1 MRGSPSASGAWKEAR
16 TLGQLSAGAKSFAWV
31 VIVAGLVAGVRLLV
45 GFDPSTWNPWP
56 VLLFGVLGVLA
67 TALSVSYQGYL
78 PSTIVHQIGT
88 SFVYALFFLADPG
101 ATCIVLVV
109 VNAADWIFNRRRV
122 LTALFNTGQLSFSL
136 WAAVEVRGLLR
147 PGFRVLD
154 GVEPATLFAALSSL
168 LVFFT
173 INHTLTHVI
182 VSLASR
188 RPLLRLDFGTRSGIL
203 NEISCIASGLG
214 MAVLWWV
221 RPWLSLLGV
230 LPVWLTMLL
239 LVLLS
244 RREKELEAR
253 EAELRSLQDLGLEIG
268 AELDAERLRSAV
280 VRVAT
285 EALRSSGAIL
295 AILDDGTRRLRVLA
309 THGITGD
316 PPSTLSLEGLG
327 SDPLADGRILRLAAL
342 DASPSAWPE
351 IRRLDAS
358 GIMAAPLQI
367 LGQHAGV
374 LILFHGTGRRSFD
387 DDDVRR
393 LETLVRFVDMAL
405 SNAQLVADLKQVQ
418 TQLLQTEKM
427 SALGMLVSGVAHEL
441 NNPLTSVVG
450 YTQLL
455 LSSEPDA
462 ERRRMLGRVASEA
475 ERAGRIV
482 QNLLTFSRKHKS
494 EKQPT
499 DINEVLDQVL
509 DLRAYELHV
518 SNVELVRR
526 LSPGL
531 PSVVVDRH
539 QIQQV
544 FLNLL
549 TNAEH
554 AVKHVP
560 RRGRLVVETREHD
573 GRIRVVVSDNG
584 HGISSDNLG
593 KVFLPFFT
601 TKEVGQGTGLGL
613 SICYGIVQEHGGT
626 IDVESRDGEGASF
639 VVEIPATPGAHEA
652 QEKAAVTPAPAP
664 LAFAG
669 GALLVV
675 DDEEPIADLVR
686 DVLEAQG
693 WTVSS
698 AKEGSEALRLVAQRR
713 FDVLLVDM
721 KMPGMDGQTFYEV
734 LRKSHPELARRVVFS
749 TGDAGSDGTSQF
761 LDTAGN
767 PVLGKPYDLRSLV
780 ETVSRVAGGSTQVH

>member
-1 MRGSPSASGAWKEAR
+1 
-16 TLGQLSAGAKSFAWV
+16 
-31 VIVAGLVAGVRLLV
+31 
-45 GFDPSTWNPWP
+45 
-56 VLLFGVLGVLA
+56 
-67 TALSVSYQGYL
+67 
-78 PSTIVHQIGT
+78 
-88 SFVYALFFLADPG
+88 
-101 ATCIVLVV
+101 
-109 VNAADWIFNRRRV
+109 
-122 LTALFNTGQLSFSL
+122 
-136 WAAVEVRGLLR
+136 
-147 PGFRVLD
+147 
-154 GVEPATLFAALSSL
+154 
-168 LVFFT
+168 
-173 INHTLTHVI
+173 
-182 VSLASR
+182 
-188 RPLLRLDFGTRSGIL
+188 
-203 NEISCIASGLG
+203 
-214 MAVLWWV
+214 
-221 RPWLSLLGV
+221 
-230 LPVWLTMLL
+230 
-239 LVLLS
+239 
-244 RREKELEAR
+244 
-253 EAELRSLQDLGLEIG
+253 
-268 AELDAERLRSAV
+268 
-280 VRVAT
+280 
-285 EALRSSGAIL
+285 
-295 AILDDGTRRLRVLA
+295 
-309 THGITGD
+309 
-316 PPSTLSLEGLG
+316 
-327 SDPLADGRILRLAAL
+327 
-342 DASPSAWPE
+342 
-351 IRRLDAS
+351 
-358 GIMAAPLQI
+358 
-367 LGQHAGV
+367 
-374 LILFHGTGRRSFD
+374 
-387 DDDVRR
+387 
-393 LETLVRFVDMAL
+393 
-405 SNAQLVADLKQVQ
+405 
-418 TQLLQTEKM
+418 M

-455 LSSEPDA
+455 LSSEPYA

-494 EKQPT
+494 EKHPT
-499 DINEVLDQVL
+499 DINDVLDQVL